1 MLAEFEERTF
11 ENASNAEFSY
21 CYRLGRVYSFGQVQE
36 GRIGLDSAL
45 YLEEDYYVIL
55 IYRALDFLSGAFSL
69 RRYGPLP
76 ASSDCERRLFLLSS
90 TTVFMSSSVRPTRL
104 LSTIAPWSTS
114 DSRSYVIKERGD
126 TVQ

>member
-21 CYRLGRVYSFGQVQE
+21 CYRFGRVYSFGQVQE

-55 IYRALDFLSGAFSL
+55 IDRALDFLSGAFSL
-69 RRYGPLP
+69 RRDDHYQL
-76 ASSDCERRLFLLSS
+76 AQIVSDGYF
-90 TTVFMSSSVRPTRL
+90 
-104 LSTIAPWSTS
+104 
-114 DSRSYVIKERGD
+114 SYH
-126 TVQ
+126 QQLYL